1 MDGSNVNDNKTAS
14 MRVEL
19 LKSKLHQA
27 CVTQADLHYEGSLGV
42 DVELMEAV
50 GLYPHEKI
58 LVSNM
63 NNGERLETYIIPEPF
78 GSRRII
84 LNGAAARKGTVGDRI
99 IIMSFCHLD
108 ETYVREGRHRPRVIR
123 LDENNEPVM
132 PIPRA
137 PTTEQIAAML
147 DG

>member
-1 MDGSNVNDNKTAS
+1 MNDDKTAP
-14 MRVEL
+14 MRIEI

-63 NNGERLETYIIPEPF
+63 SNGERLETYVIPEPF

-84 LNGAAARKGTVGDRI
+84 LNGAAARKGAVGDRV

-108 ETYVREGRHRPRVIR
+108 EAVVREGKHRPRVMR
-123 LDENNEPVM
+123 LDEHNEPIL
-132 PIPRA
+132 PIPRT

-147 DG
+147 EQ